1 MRQTGPNKITS
12 SRYSLLIL
20 SAGSAGLYLAS
31 SLLIIHWFHG
41 NSAAALFSHGLKPHY
56 QVFSGLL
63 AGLSAAALVT
73 FAIRRT
79 PISDI
84 LDDYA
89 ILRMMKELR
98 LKLFDRLQISL
109 FAGFGEEILF
119 RAALQPI
126 LGIWFTSLLFVG
138 LHGYFRFTSWI
149 HILFG
154 AMMFCLSAGLGL
166 LYEHSGLLA
175 AMTAHAVYDFVMLQ
189 CNQSVFA
196 SKKDSGIR

>member
-1 MRQTGPNKITS
+1 MRQTGQKNMNP

-20 SAGSAGLYLAS
+20 SSGSAVLYLAT
-31 SLLIIHWFHG
+31 SLFIIHWFHE
-41 NSAAALFSHGLKPHY
+41 NSVAALFSHGLKPVY
-56 QVFSGLL
+56 QVFSGLM
-63 AGLSAAALVT
+63 AGLLAAALAT
-73 FAIRRT
+73 FAIRST
-79 PISDI
+79 PLSDI

-109 FAGFGEEILF
+109 FAGVGEELLF

-138 LHGYFRFTSWI
+138 LHGYFRFTSWK

-154 AMMFCLSAGLGL
+154 GMMFSLSVGLGL
-166 LYEHSGLLA
+166 LYEYSGLLA

-189 CNQSVFA
+189 CNQSVFS